1 MFGIWHCR
9 HPGHYHGVALGYF
22 QTESPHLTFLGARRI
37 YVTLVLPLPEGVTPP
52 NFQIL
57 YWYFP
62 WFHELGFP
70 WYGFENPIEPVE
82 PVEISLSYSSI
93 SESYETRL

>member
-37 YVTLVLPLPEGVTPP
+37 YVQTLALPLADRVAPP
-52 NFQIL
+52 KFQIL

-62 WFHELGFP
+62 WFHELSFL
-70 WYGFENPIEPVE
+70 WYEFENPIESVE
-82 PVEISLSYSSI
+82 PVEIKLSYRPILSDPL
-93 SESYETRL
+93 RV